1 MKTFICTPFN
11 GNLCIELKKALN
23 YNQKQ
28 LLKVF
33 YKKGILEN
41 SCSTDLAES
50 VFNCKSSVSVKLSE
64 YSLQWRLSG
73 VIFVNSEYI
82 SHLVL
87 EFLLLTLNM

>member
-1 MKTFICTPFN
+1 MYTFQW
-11 GNLCIELKKALN
+11 ELVYWIKKALN

-50 VFNCKSSVSVKLSE
+50 VFNWKSSILVKLSE

-73 VIFVNSEYI
+73 VIIVNSEHI